1 MKWLAINAWLFAKD
15 PLSVLQITLKS
26 QRIALLI
33 KYIHISVRAILLVL
47 LPLFEAWKESCGGI
61 FSMIAD
67 SRDCDKILRLALTL
81 STAQRNAT
89 SCLLSARSK
98 RPPGKRNKRVTLQY
112 HMCIMA
118 FVKKKLQSD
127 LAQPSQPQL
136 LFNYP
141 PHLLKHARVASSKY
155 VLCITPLYS
164 SKNTKTKQNLI
175 VLRYIRLLM
184 QSLSTKG
191 TFLFYFVTNQ
201 LTLDVKKLKRR
212 FKTQSIR
219 DQGIKLSEMYLKMY
233 IIFLNKVV
241 CIEFQSFL

>member
-1 MKWLAINAWLFAKD
+1 
-15 PLSVLQITLKS
+15 
-26 QRIALLI
+26 
-33 KYIHISVRAILLVL
+33 
-47 LPLFEAWKESCGGI
+47 
-61 FSMIAD
+61 MIAD

-118 FVKKKLQSD
+118 FVKKLQSD

-219 DQGIKLSEMYLKMY
+219 DQGIKLSEMYLKIHLDRNLKMY

>member
-33 KYIHISVRAILLVL
+33 KYIHISVRDILLVL

-89 SCLLSARSK
+89 SCLLSAKSK

-118 FVKKKLQSD
+118 FVKNYSLTLLS
-127 LAQPSQPQL
+127 LASLSFYLIIPLICSSMQEQH
-136 LFNYP
+136 
-141 PHLLKHARVASSKY
+141 HLSMYY
-155 VLCITPLYS
+155 VLHHYTAVRTQKQ
-164 SKNTKTKQNLI
+164 SKISLFF
-175 VLRYIRLLM
+175 
-184 QSLSTKG
+184 LSTSLHSAFNAISIYKRNFS
-191 TFLFYFVTNQ
+191 FLLCYKLVN
-201 LTLDVKKLKRR
+201 LRCEKVKKT
-212 FKTQSIR
+212 F
-219 DQGIKLSEMYLKMY
+219 
-233 IIFLNKVV
+233 
-241 CIEFQSFL
+241 

>member
-15 PLSVLQITLKS
+15 NLEIPAHCFAYQ
-26 QRIALLI
+26 
-33 KYIHISVRAILLVL
+33 IHISLRDIL

-89 SCLLSARSK
+89 SCLLSAKSK

-175 VLRYIRLLM
+175 VLSKYLA
-184 QSLSTKG
+184 
-191 TFLFYFVTNQ
+191 TFGF
-201 LTLDVKKLKRR
+201 
-212 FKTQSIR
+212 
-219 DQGIKLSEMYLKMY
+219 
-233 IIFLNKVV
+233 
-241 CIEFQSFL
+241 